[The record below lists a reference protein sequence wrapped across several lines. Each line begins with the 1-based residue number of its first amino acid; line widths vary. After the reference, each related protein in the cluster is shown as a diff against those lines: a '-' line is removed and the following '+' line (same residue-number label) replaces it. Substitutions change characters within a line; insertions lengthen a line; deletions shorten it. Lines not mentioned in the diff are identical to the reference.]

1 MKQIANRNSMP
12 HMFKQNSPDMN
23 LEGKKLSLASQSIK
37 KPTESKETPE
47 IEIKIDDN

>member
-1 MKQIANRNSMP
+1 MP

-37 KPTESKETPE
+37 KPTPPESKETPE
-47 IEIKIDDN
+47 IEIKVDDN